1 MVQLTLKLYSLCI
14 FDDIIPLKNFE
25 RQNLIFSEN
34 KDYYIL
40 SYIPSVYPS
49 NHTIRK
55 IADNYITYN
64 IYIYDNISNIK
75 MDNLNHFTGY
85 KESGQLKY
93 RDSYYDIISKKSPYK
108 IYYIVIQRDDSFR
121 KTEYNITIVIYSTQ
135 TPLIVP
141 DRCQTNFSVHS
152 QNQTNYIFKIPE
164 NKYPAYFFGFLVFN
178 GAFSVDFSIKENDGL
193 K

>member
-1 MVQLTLKLYSLCI
+1 
-14 FDDIIPLKNFE
+14 
-25 RQNLIFSEN
+25 
-34 KDYYIL
+34 
-40 SYIPSVYPS
+40 
-49 NHTIRK
+49 
-55 IADNYITYN
+55 
-64 IYIYDNISNIK
+64 

-193 K
+193 KKYYGKRKTFFEQGIEMNINSSYTIYLEFSIRQYHMVETSSIYFYFIPSKITNFILLK